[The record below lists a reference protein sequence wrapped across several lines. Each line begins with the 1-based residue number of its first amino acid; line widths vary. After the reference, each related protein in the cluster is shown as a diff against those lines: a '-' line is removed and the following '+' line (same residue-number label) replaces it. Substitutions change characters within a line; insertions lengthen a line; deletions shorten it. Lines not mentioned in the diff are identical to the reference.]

1 MNGYFVRQ
9 DVLDILEQMAE
20 LQEMQRGLATKPEHM
35 SLEEIADQIQA
46 CRDTIESLGYDLEQ
60 LAEWLAG
67 NVRNNEMQAAA
78 FKAEAEIWKTKQYKA
93 ELRAKSG
100 KEFLHYLMDKVGQ
113 KKMNAGKFSL
123 TIAQNGGKMPINYN
137 IDDMHDLPAKF
148 RIKTV
153 TYKADDAAIR
163 EFLDAGGKSKY
174 FEYGQRGTNLRIR

>member
-46 CRDTIESLGYDLEQ
+46 CKDTIESLGYDLEQ
-60 LAEWLAG
+60 LAEWLVG

-123 TIAQNGGKMPINYN
+123 TIANNGGKLPISYN
-137 IDDMHDLPAKF
+137 VDDMQDLPSKF

-163 EFLDAGGKSKY
+163 DFLDNGGKSKY
-174 FEYGQRGTNLRIR
+174 FEYGQRGTSLRIR